1 LFLIEVEEGSASLAI
16 GEINPDIKLQEF
28 LEHVLMILIQ
38 LIEALITHQVERC
51 HLIVVGLVSI
61 DSKSYDKVE
70 KGLLRL
76 RDDQM
81 EGVTEPI

>member
-51 HLIVVGLVSI
+51 HLIVVGLVTI
-61 DSKSYDKVE
+61 DS
-70 KGLLRL
+70 
-76 RDDQM
+76 
-81 EGVTEPI
+81 